1 LPAPYTT
8 AGIFPPTRTR
18 RAAFFV
24 PGSRFSASSML
35 MSVAVAIIPFPS
47 FSKIVVGRQSMVVGK
62 TFLVLASRE
71 RLSTNDC
78 S

>member
-1 LPAPYTT
+1 
-8 AGIFPPTRTR
+8 
-18 RAAFFV
+18 
-24 PGSRFSASSML
+24 ML